1 MKKTAAFACLLA
13 LAATLVPASPAP
25 ETATPAATAPYTVT
39 DALGRKITFAAI
51 PQRIYIG
58 GRAVFMAADALWAF
72 PEVSGRLL
80 GTSEIDQGLGNFL
93 KAIDPRYADRAGL
106 PTQASAEQI
115 IALKPDTV
123 ILKVT
128 MAESLGKPLEAMGLP
143 VVYVDFESPGDYGR
157 DLKVFGELLRND
169 GRAQAIKRTL
179 DERVAGVTLRVA
191 AAPSPRPRVLFLY
204 DARRGAEHVF
214 NVPPAGWIQTRLVE
228 LSGGTPVWKD
238 ANAGQGWSRVGF
250 EQIAAWN
257 PDWIFVASYRP
268 GVDDIVRGLAADP
281 AWQALKAARDGR
293 LVAFPVDYYSWD
305 QPELRWVLGL
315 QWLAQRLRPAL
326 FQGLDLDREVIDYF
340 SFLYGLSEDQVR
352 RVVLANLK
360 GGYR

>member
-1 MKKTAAFACLLA
+1 MKKTVAFAAVLA
-13 LAATLVPASPAP
+13 LAATLAPASPAP
-25 ETATPAATAPYTVT
+25 EAEPAASAPYTVT
-39 DALGRKITFAAI
+39 DALGRRITFAKI
-51 PQRIYIG
+51 PERIYIG
-58 GRAVFMAADALWAF
+58 GRAVFMAADVLWAF

-115 IALKPDTV
+115 IALRPDTV
-123 ILKVT
+123 ILKSY

-143 VVYVDFESPGDYGR
+143 VVYVDFESPEDYGR
-157 DLKVFGELLRND
+157 DLRVFGELLRN
-169 GRAQAIKRTL
+169 GERAQAIRSVI
-179 DERVAGVTLRVA
+179 EGRVAGVTSRVA
-191 AAPSPRPRVLFLY
+191 AAASPRPRVLFLY
-204 DARRGAEHVF
+204 DARRGSEHVF

-228 LSGGTPVWKD
+228 LSGGTPVWRD
-238 ANAGQGWSRVGF
+238 ANAGQGWTRVGF

-257 PDWIFVASYRP
+257 ADWIFLVSYRP
-268 GVDDIVRGLAADP
+268 GVDDIAGALAADP
-281 AWQALKAARDGR
+281 AWQALKAVRDRR

-315 QWLAQRLRPAL
+315 QWLAQRLHPAL
-326 FQGLDLDREVIDYF
+326 FPGLDLDREVIGYF

-352 RVVLANLK
+352 RAVLANLK